1 MPPRKPSPS
10 LARLTVLTDF
20 PGAAAEKVAVADSG
34 NRVSFAA
41 PLGGSPRGM
50 WFHFKTVGGDGSVV
64 TFVLTNREQ
73 MLGRRDYHRAVPV
86 YRRDDGD
93 WQRVNPIDC
102 FTDEAN
108 HAAAEP
114 GWAAG
119 AAGAAAA
126 GPPLCPP
133 GSFVF
138 RVPCGPGVTE
148 IAYCYPYTL
157 DMLDAAFARWQA
169 GRDVTILTLCRTQHR
184 RPVRVVRIGKPARGR
199 KVVWVLA
206 RQHSG
211 ETPGGFAAEGFV
223 DAVLSSAAWAK
234 QLRRRAVVFVCP
246 AVDVDGVAEGLY
258 GKDRGP
264 VDFNRDWSAN
274 PARREIAALRNAMD
288 SSRRACGGSA
298 ANAEK
303 IAAVVDLH
311 APGPGAV
318 SFPVPPHPAWAG
330 RAAWQRAWRLARAIE
345 RFAGYRTPV
354 RWANGYADHIDWS
367 PPALSCRTA
376 SAFHVASGLA
386 DFSMSLELSYHWQV
400 TGALAKP
407 ADWRRIG
414 QSLAR
419 AIEATACKDPP
430 AARPDAPD
438 PPFYLSESHG
448 WLNVPRQCTAHV
460 NGDRISVQAEGPQG
474 YAAILF
480 AEPIP
485 VKRGRF
491 LATSSLG
498 RTTRGRSPMHR
509 LVFFF
514 RDGVFT
520 GEMFEQAGDLAGQD
534 EIAWHGPVSRKFP
547 ADTARVAVVLR
558 NWVGTITLAGPKAE

>member
-1 MPPRKPSPS
+1 MPARKSNPK
-10 LARLTVLTDF
+10 AAHLTVLTDF
-20 PGAAAEKVAVADSG
+20 PGAAAEKISIADSG
-34 NRVSFAA
+34 DRVFFAA

-50 WFHFKTVGGDGSVV
+50 WFHFKTLGGDGSPI

-73 MLGRRDYHRAVPV
+73 MLGRRDYHRTVPV

-93 WQRVNPIDC
+93 WQRVNPVEC
-102 FTDEAN
+102 YTDEVY
-108 HAAAEP
+108 HHVTGEP
-114 GWAAG
+114 GRSAAP
-119 AAGAAAA
+119 AD
-126 GPPLCPP
+126 CPP

-148 IAYCYPYTL
+148 IAYCYPCTL
-157 DMLDAAFARWQA
+157 EMIDAAIKRWQA
-169 GRDVTILTLCRTQHR
+169 DRNVTILTVCRTPHR
-184 RPVRVVRIGKPARGR
+184 RAMRVVRIGKPARGR

-206 RQHSG
+206 RQHAG
-211 ETPGGFAAEGFV
+211 ETPGGFAAEGFI
-223 DAVLSSAAWAK
+223 DAVLSSAAWARK
-234 QLRRRAVVFVCP
+234 LRRKAVVFVCP

-264 VDFNRDWSAN
+264 ADFNRDWSAN
-274 PARREIAALRNAMD
+274 PVRREIAALRDAMD
-288 SSRRACGGSA
+288 CSRRECA
-298 ANAEK
+298 AARDVGK
-303 IAAVVDLH
+303 IAVVVDLH

-330 RAAWQRAWRLARAIE
+330 RSAWQRAWRLAMAIE

-367 PPALSCRTA
+367 PPALTCRTA
-376 SAFHVASGLA
+376 SAFHAADGLA
-386 DFSMSLELSYHWQV
+386 DFSMSLELTYHWQV
-400 TGALAKP
+400 TGALATP
-407 ADWRRIG
+407 DDWRRIG
-414 QSLAR
+414 LAVAR
-419 AIEATACKDPP
+419 AVEAVACKDRPGT
-430 AARPDAPD
+430 ARPAAPD
-438 PPFYLSESHG
+438 PPFYLSQSHG

-460 NGDRISVQAEGPQG
+460 NGDRISMQAEGPQA

-491 LATSSLG
+491 LATVSIG

-520 GEMFEQAGDLAGQD
+520 GEIFEQPGELAGQD
-534 EIAWHGPVSRKFP
+534 EITWHGPVHRKFP
-547 ADTARVAVVLR
+547 ADSARVAVALR
-558 NWVGTITLAGPKAE
+558 NWVGTITLGRPKAE